1 MDGDRDLRII
11 WRPESEHSIARF
23 RRPNST
29 FDRDDR
35 GQFAGS
41 PMAVSG
47 MIFGMAFGPHLGD
60 YPGPERHY
68 RHDRNQAIPPI
79 RMTILWGFF
88 PGF

>member
-47 MIFGMAFGPHLGD
+47 MISGTTFGRCL
-60 YPGPERHY
+60 ERSLSPN
-68 RHDRNQAIPPI
+68 DATD
-79 RMTILWGFF
+79 MT
-88 PGF
+88 